1 MSDLVIQATGIGKRY
16 ALGQRRGYE
25 TLRESIVRTARG
37 LVRRRTREASSTFW
51 ALRDVSFEV
60 RRGEAVAIIGRNG
73 AGKSTL
79 LKVLSRITA
88 PTEGRGLIRGR
99 VGSLLEVGTGFHPE
113 LTGRENVF
121 LNGAVLGM
129 RRAEVTRRFD
139 EIVAYSEVEKFI
151 DTPVKHYSSGMYM
164 RLAFSVAAHL
174 EPDVLVIDE
183 VLAVGDAEFQKKC
196 MGKMSDVARSGRT
209 VLFVSHN
216 MAAVRSLCERG
227 ILLEEGR
234 VVHDGSVEGTVRAYL
249 SRNGPGGGA
258 SWRRQGAS
266 AGPLALVSAS
276 ARLEG
281 EHPMPRLCIDMVF
294 ESSGAHAPAFV
305 AIDIQ
310 DGLGGTIMQ
319 ALPTTTGFLRAGEGR
334 QQVQVEI
341 DLPGMVPGTYPVT
354 IWTGPHNT
362 ETLDIVRECI
372 RFEVTSTPTEGRTF
386 PHHPDHGF
394 VVPISRVRWQ
404 PLDSDSG
411 AAP

>member
-1 MSDLVIQATGIGKRY
+1 MGDRVIQAAGIGKRY
-16 ALGQRRGYE
+16 ALGVRRGYE
-25 TLRESIVRTARG
+25 TLRESIVRSARG
-37 LVRRRTREASSTFW
+37 RLKRRTREASSTFW

-88 PTEGRGLIRGR
+88 PTEGKVLIRGR

-216 MAAVRSLCERG
+216 MSAVRSLCDRG
-227 ILLEEGR
+227 ILLDEGKI
-234 VVHDGSVEGTVRAYL
+234 VHDGSVENAVRAYL
-249 SRNGPGGGA
+249 SRSGPGGGA
-258 SWRRQGAS
+258 SWRRLNAA
-266 AGPLALVSAS
+266 AGSLSLVSAS

-281 EHPMPRLCIDMVF
+281 EQPVHRLCLDMVF
-294 ESSGAHAPAFV
+294 ESSGVHAPAFV
-305 AIDIQ
+305 AIDIL

-319 ALPTTTGFLRAGEGR
+319 ALPTTTGFLRADKGTQR
-334 QQVQVEI
+334 VQVEI

-354 IWTGPHNT
+354 IWAGSHNT
-362 ETLDIVRECI
+362 ETLDIVRECL
-372 RFEVTSTPTEGRTF
+372 RFEVTGTPTEGRTF
-386 PHHPDHGF
+386 PHHTDHGF
-394 VVPISRVRWQ
+394 VVPLSRVRCA
-404 PLDSDSG
+404 PLLTSLE
-411 AAP
+411 P